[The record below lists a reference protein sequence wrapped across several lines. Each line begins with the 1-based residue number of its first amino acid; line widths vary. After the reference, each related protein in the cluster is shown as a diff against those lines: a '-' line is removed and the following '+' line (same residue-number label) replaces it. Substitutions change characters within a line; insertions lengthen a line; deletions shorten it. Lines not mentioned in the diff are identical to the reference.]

1 MLHEKMLAVMEDVQK
16 HAVEREEL
24 IRYIAIALLTG
35 KNLFILGDTGQA
47 KSYVIDQF
55 RRRITGARQF
65 KRLLTKETNEE
76 QLFGRP
82 DLASLIPGN
91 VSDFELEGNEAYA
104 GLSRKLDGLRE
115 QYEADME
122 NGQVHKQMLDTLK
135 RMQDLRSVLAELYG
149 GRPHVNTGG
158 KIPESEIV
166 FLDEIFKA
174 SDGILNSL
182 LTALNEREYVNEGA
196 LTKIP
201 TISFFAASNEIP
213 NFSDP
218 MEKGLRPLYDR
229 FEMKIV
235 TQYVRERENRLR
247 LLAGKQQS
255 AGGQPVCIHLDELRQ
270 MQEEVKRVQVP
281 AQINELMDNIL
292 IELRY
297 YKNMHISDRKYFEY
311 TSLVQAE
318 AWLCGRD
325 VVESRDLLTLKCY
338 LWTVPDEIEQVA
350 QVLDLLAAN
359 PILERMKLIRQNA
372 LEAYEQYMATCTDS
386 PSGAIKAFHEAYLKL
401 YRRIMELQAATADTP
416 MQDQVAA
423 ELDQMENLNKQAH
436 QAGGFTY
443 MPLSEF
449 EALYG
454 SAV

>member
-16 HAVEREEL
+16 KAVEREEL
-24 IRYIAIALLTG
+24 IRYIAIALLTE

-55 RRRITGARQF
+55 RRRITGTRQF

-91 VSDFELEGNEAYA
+91 VSAFELEGNAAYA
-104 GLSRKLDGLRE
+104 RLSRQLEELRG
-115 QYEADME
+115 QYEADMRDE
-122 NGQVHKQMLDTLK
+122 AARQEMRETLQK
-135 RMQDLRSVLAELYG
+135 MQELRGVLAELYG
-149 GRPHVNTGG
+149 SRPHVNTGG

-196 LTKIP
+196 MTKIP

-235 TQYVRERENRLR
+235 TQYVQERENRLR
-247 LLAGKQQS
+247 LLAGKQHS
-255 AGGQPVCIHLDELRQ
+255 GGEASVSIHLDELRQ

-281 AQINELMDNIL
+281 AQINELMDDIL

-297 YKNMHISDRKYFEY
+297 HKNLHISDRKYFEY
-311 TSLVQAE
+311 TPLVQAQ

-325 VVESRDLLTLKCY
+325 TVESRDLLILKCY
-338 LWTVPDEIEQVA
+338 LWTTPDEIEQVA

-359 PILERMKLIRQNA
+359 PILERIKLIRQNA
-372 LEAYEQYMATCTDS
+372 LEAYEQYMSDYTAN

-401 YRRIMELQAATADTP
+401 YRRMMELQAASADTP

-423 ELDQMENLNKQAH
+423 QLEQMETLNKQAH
-436 QAGGFTY
+436 QAGGFTH

-454 SAV
+454 AAI